1 LLFFLL
7 FFCCFFG
14 VEYKNLKDLVLIA
27 PPARTR
33 GGVARQSSRG
43 FSARSGMAAAGGRV

>member
-14 VEYKNLKDLVLIA
+14 VEYKNLKDLILIA
-27 PPARTR
+27 TPRAHARRRRSAIVPRVLGAERHGR
-33 GGVARQSSRG
+33 GR
-43 FSARSGMAAAGGRV
+43 